1 MSQKSKSPFKTV
13 SENLPFYPNMKDESE
28 HIHDPFIGMYDG
40 SSILGDSPK
49 PEEQIPVYTFA
60 KIDTGEKF
68 YITQSY
74 AIKKCVEA
82 AKKEFDSL
90 VDIVFQFIFKEKTQV
105 NGKPFNVFTTG
116 YCTLEQYEASL
127 KDEVKVEAL
136 VKAKAKK

>member
-74 AIKKCVEA
+74 AIKKCV
-82 AKKEFDSL
+82 
-90 VDIVFQFIFKEKTQV
+90 DIVFQFIFKEKTQV